1 MKFRDEDRI
10 LHAVEID
17 RTQKMVVNDEK
28 LKCYEEFTKIYKQKY
43 KGKVPVIHFFTITK
57 I

>member
-1 MKFRDEDRI
+1 
-10 LHAVEID
+10 
-17 RTQKMVVNDEK
+17 MVVNDEK

-57 I
+57 YRKEVGATGKENMMCL